1 MTVTTAKFRQDFPEF
16 GDTTRYPDAMVT
28 FWLNFAVAMLTPAAA
43 RWDTV
48 FDMGVELMTAHQV
61 TLGVRAGALAAPTTS
76 KAVDKVSVSYD
87 TSAVTLENGGHWNGT
102 AYGVQFLQLARMI
115 GAGGIQL

>member
-1 MTVTTAKFRQDFPEF
+1 MAVTAAQFRLDFPEF
-16 GDTTRYPDAMVT
+16 GDTTRYPDALVT
-28 FWLNFAVAMLTPAAA
+28 FWLNFAVTMLTPTAA

-48 FDMGVELMTAHQV
+48 FNMGVELMTAHQV
-61 TLGVRAGALAAPTTS
+61 TLAKRAGALAAPQAS

-102 AYGVQFLQLARMI
+102 SYGVQFLQLARMI